1 VESRFFLGSPFLFLG
16 KYCTMKTLR
25 ITGVPEH
32 FNYPWKKVISRQP
45 FLSEGIR
52 LEWID
57 ESRGSGQMNQAL
69 RAGETEIALVLTE
82 SFLKDFEVGN
92 PSKMIGFHVNSPLIW
107 GIHISG
113 TSQVNSLQDLST
125 HNFLVSRMG
134 SGSHLMAFVLAQRE
148 QWNPES
154 LAFKIINNLSGALD
168 VMNPDHP
175 ELFLWEK
182 FTTKPWVDSGEM
194 KRIGEVPSPWP
205 CFVIAVT
212 NDALNQFG
220 EVIFQLRD
228 LIYAESLALKSSKS
242 TLSEISSEYQLNH
255 EDLEIWFEQTDWA
268 TGPTISKKSLIE
280 SMDQMIQLRIIK
292 SRQNCEDLLFTEKID
307 LLD

>member
-1 VESRFFLGSPFLFLG
+1 
-16 KYCTMKTLR
+16 MKTLR

-32 FNYPWKKVISRQP
+32 FNYPWKKVIARQP

-57 ESRGSGQMNQAL
+57 ESRGSGQMNQAM

-82 SFLKDFEVGN
+82 SFLKDFEAGN

-113 TSQVNSLQDLST
+113 ASPVNSLKDLTT
-125 HNFLVSRMG
+125 HDFLISRMG

-154 LAFKIINNLSGALD
+154 LAFKIINNLSGALE

-228 LIYAESLALKSSKS
+228 LVYAESLALKSSKS
-242 TLSEISSEYQLNH
+242 TLSEISSEYKLNP
-255 EDLEIWFEQTDWA
+255 EDLEIWFAQTDWA
-268 TGPTISKKSLIE
+268 LSPSISKKSLEE
-280 SMDQMIQLRIIK
+280 SMDQMIQLGILK
-292 SRQNCEDLLFTEKID
+292 SSQTYEDFLVVEKID

>member
-1 VESRFFLGSPFLFLG
+1 
-16 KYCTMKTLR
+16 
-25 ITGVPEH
+25 
-32 FNYPWKKVISRQP
+32 
-45 FLSEGIR
+45 
-52 LEWID
+52 
-57 ESRGSGQMNQAL
+57 
-69 RAGETEIALVLTE
+69 
-82 SFLKDFEVGN
+82 
-92 PSKMIGFHVNSPLIW
+92 
-107 GIHISG
+107 
-113 TSQVNSLQDLST
+113 
-125 HNFLVSRMG
+125 
-134 SGSHLMAFVLAQRE
+134 
-148 QWNPES
+148 
-154 LAFKIINNLSGALD
+154 
-168 VMNPDHP
+168 MNPDHP